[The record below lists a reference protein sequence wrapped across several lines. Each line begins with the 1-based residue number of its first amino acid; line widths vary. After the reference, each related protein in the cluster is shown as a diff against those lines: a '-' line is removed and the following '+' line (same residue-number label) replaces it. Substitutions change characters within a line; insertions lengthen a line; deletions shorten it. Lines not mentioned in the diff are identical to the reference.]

1 MTGWAEF
8 DRARQ
13 CGRKERFAL
22 STLMTIAVNANLT
35 DLETKKRDRDQA
47 KVTTIN
53 FSNTKGVPGR
63 QCDLVNATTSLLE
76 AVSVVLFPSLSFQT
90 VRTRQT

>member
-13 CGRKERFAL
+13 GGRKERFAL
-22 STLMTIAVNANLT
+22 STLTTIAVNANLT

-47 KVTTIN
+47 KVTTN